1 MAAKE
6 AKARI
11 KINRLLE
18 EAGWRFFDIDNGKK
32 DNAKTK
38 IKANVLLEN
47 NVKITVNAINE
58 LGEDFEKT
66 KNGFIDFLLLDS
78 DGYPFIVLEAKSEDK
93 NPLFGKEQAR
103 RYAISQNCRF
113 VILSNGNIHYFWDLE
128 RGNPNIISR
137 FPSPETAVSYS
148 NFKPNCKTLFNEHV
162 ADDYIALTQ
171 KHDYKLDPAFLNYH
185 LDKSSLSNQVHL
197 SSRTYQLDPSPI
209 NEQNYKSYI
218 ETNKLRFLRAYQLN
232 AVKAIQAAVSKG
244 KDRFLFEMATGTGK
258 TLVSAAVIKLFLRT
272 GNARRVLFLV
282 DRIEL
287 EEQAHKAFTDLLK
300 NDYKTVTYKKSRDD
314 WRHGEIVV
322 STVQT
327 LLAKNR
333 YKRIFTPDDFDLLI
347 SDEAHRSIGGNS
359 RAVFEYFI
367 GYKLGLTATP
377 KDYLKKIDTAKLG
390 ENDPRELERRL
401 LLDSYKTFGCE
412 DGEPTFRYSLL
423 DGVKGGFLVNPI
435 VVDARTEI
443 TTQLLSDK
451 GYSITI
457 QNQIDEE
464 KNQEYGQKNQVDGE
478 TNQVEQ
484 KDEEAVEERFFQKD
498 FEKRFFSDNTNQAFC
513 RSFLE
518 NALRDP
524 ISGEIGKTI
533 IFCVSQNHAA
543 KITQILNEMADAMF
557 PNRYNSDFA
566 IQVTSRVDEAQQF
579 TSNFTHNKLSGTG
592 NFNPSYKTSK
602 TRVCVTVGM
611 MTTGYDCPDIL
622 NLCLM
627 RPIFS
632 PTDFIQIKGRGTRK
646 HNFTQE
652 LADPQM
658 KAQIGDRQKERYKIF
673 DFFANCEY
681 FEEKFNYDEIL
692 KLPKKCSEGLD
703 SIKSEVREKLDT
715 YESSIPD
722 RITKIEESAIG
733 LDGMKIDRMYFEK
746 FERTVIEH
754 PILQQQAEAG
764 KWEELLDYVE
774 KNILD
779 KPEEYYTLEKLRSS
793 VHVDRRISLREIIE
807 KIFGL
812 IPYFKSKDELLDEEF
827 DKFDSRYLPKK
838 EYFDYAKTVFKA
850 YLLDIEFRHIVDKG
864 NFALL
869 NVTPYGEAFKR
880 LPPELRKAI
889 PEYIKDFVPFN
900 KFAA

>member
-1 MAAKE
+1 MAEKE

-18 EAGWRFFDIDNGKK
+18 ESGWRFFDTDNS
-32 DNAKTK
+32 KTDGSDGANSSNGSKRK
-38 IKANVLLEN
+38 IKANILLEN
-47 NVKITVNAINE
+47 NVKITQNAMNE

-66 KNGFIDFLLLDS
+66 KNGFIDFLLLDE
-78 DGYPFIVLEAKSEDK
+78 DGYPFIVLEAKAEDK

-103 RYAISQNCRF
+103 RYAVSQNCRF

-137 FPSPETAVSYS
+137 FPSPETALSYS
-148 NFKPNCKTLFNEHV
+148 GFKPDKQQLVNELIYK
-162 ADDYIALTQ
+162 DYIALTQ
-171 KHDYKLDPAFLNYH
+171 KPDYKLDPSFSKY
-185 LDKSSLSNQVHL
+185 D
-197 SSRTYQLDPSPI
+197 LDPSTI
-209 NEQNYKSYI
+209 NEQVRKTYI
-218 ETNKLRFLRAYQLN
+218 NINKLRFLRKYQLN
-232 AVKAIQAAVSKG
+232 ALKAIQKAVSKG
-244 KDRFLFEMATGTGK
+244 QDRFLFEMATGTGK

-287 EEQAHKAFTDLLK
+287 EEQGYKSFNEVLK
-300 NDYKTVTYKKSRDD
+300 NDYKTLIYKKNRDD
-314 WRHGEIVV
+314 WHKAEIVV

-333 YKRIFTPDDFDLLI
+333 YKRLFAPDDFDLLI
-347 SDEAHRSIGGNS
+347 SDEAHRSIGGSS

-377 KDYLKKIDTAKLG
+377 KDYLKKIDAAKLG

-412 DGEPTFRYSLL
+412 NGEPTFRYSLL
-423 DGVKGGFLVNPI
+423 DGVKDGFLINPI

-451 GYSITI
+451 GYSIII
-457 QNQIDEE
+457 QNHIDRE
-464 KNQEYGQKNQVDGE
+464 KNQEDGQNDRVDGQKNKED
-478 TNQVEQ
+478 
-484 KDEEAVEERFFQKD
+484 VEETFFQRD
-498 FEKRFFSDNTNQAFC
+498 FEKKFFSDNTNKLFC
-513 RSFLE
+513 RLFLE

-533 IFCVSQNHAA
+533 VFCVSQNHAA
-543 KITQILNEMADAMF
+543 KIAQILNEMAHVMF
-557 PNRYNSDFA
+557 PNRYKSDFA
-566 IQVTSRVDEAQQF
+566 MQITSNVDEAQQF
-579 TSNFTHNKLSGTG
+579 TSSFTNNRLSGTC

-602 TRVCVTVGM
+602 TRIAVTVGM

-646 HNFTQE
+646 HDFTQE
-652 LADPQM
+652 LIDPQI
-658 KAQIGDRQKERYKIF
+658 KAQIGERQKEHFKLF

-692 KLPKKCSEGLD
+692 KVPKISSNGYGGYIGEPPPTP
-703 SIKSEVREKLDT
+703 ET
-715 YESSIPD
+715 YKSSIPD
-722 RITKIEESAIG
+722 SITKIEESLIG
-733 LDGMKIDRMYFEK
+733 LEGMKIDRMYFEK
-746 FERTVIEH
+746 FEQTIIEH
-754 PILQQQAEAG
+754 PVLQQQAEAG

-779 KPEEYYTLEKLRSS
+779 KPEDYYTLEKLRSS
-793 VHVDRRISLREIIE
+793 VHVDRRISMREMIE
-807 KIFGL
+807 KIFGI
-812 IPYFKSKDELLDEEF
+812 IPYFKSKDELLNEEF
-827 DKFDSRYLPKK
+827 DKFDSRYMPKSQ
-838 EYFDYAKTVFKA
+838 YFDYAKTVFRA
-850 YLLDIEFRHIVDKG
+850 YILDTEFRDIIDKG
-864 NFALL
+864 LFSYL
-869 NVTPYGEAFKR
+869 NVTPYGEAFKQ

-889 PEYIKDFVPFN
+889 PEYIKDFVTLN